1 MTVGADDGCSCV
13 CPLVCR
19 MVDIII
25 HLIRVYVFLGS
36 YVVFSTSVCV
46 CVCVCVCCV
55 SSFNCHRGPSRRNR
69 EWLLFLTILVLIII
83 PAMFVNVV

>member
-19 MVDIII
+19 MVDIRI

-46 CVCVCVCCV
+46 CVCVCVCV
-55 SSFNCHRGPSRRNR
+55 
-69 EWLLFLTILVLIII
+69 LFV
-83 PAMFVNVV
+83 

>member
-13 CPLVCR
+13 CPLVRR
-19 MVDIII
+19 MVDIRI

-46 CVCVCVCCV
+46 CVCVCVCV
-55 SSFNCHRGPSRRNR
+55 
-69 EWLLFLTILVLIII
+69 LFV
-83 PAMFVNVV
+83 

>member
-46 CVCVCVCCV
+46 CVCVCVCAVCLV
-55 SSFNCHRGPSRRNR
+55 SIVIGAPHGEIENGCCF
-69 EWLLFLTILVLIII
+69 
-83 PAMFVNVV
+83 

>member
-19 MVDIII
+19 MVDIRI

-46 CVCVCVCCV
+46 CVCAVCLVSIVIGAPHGEIDNGCC
-55 SSFNCHRGPSRRNR
+55 F
-69 EWLLFLTILVLIII
+69 
-83 PAMFVNVV
+83 